1 MYKPLEIEIKT
12 LWTWEYTYCNDC
24 DSEKGCYKLKYPR
37 MKRGTIIVCF
47 DCFNKYYRKDE

>member
-12 LWTWEYTYCNDC
+12 LYTWEYTYCNDC
-24 DSEKGCYKLKYPR
+24 DSERGCYKLKYPR